1 MKEITIRIEVSDET
15 LTSDLEQIIE
25 ETLNE
30 NGIEAIYEIVE

>member
-1 MKEITIRIEVSDET
+1 MREITIKIEVDDET

-30 NGIEAIYEIVE
+30 NGVEAIYEIIE

>member
-1 MKEITIRIEVSDET
+1 MREITIKIEVDDET

-30 NGIEAIYEIVE
+30 NGIEAIYEIIE